1 MVDLT
6 DVTVLIPAAGRVP
19 EGLVSFASVGT
30 PAMIPVA
37 GSPVISRSVKYL
49 TSLGARR
56 FKVAVPQRGLAVED
70 FTETVFHGV
79 ADFEWIVPKYDRGAG
94 GTALELLDGV
104 EGAGLVVLGDTLFE
118 FDDSA
123 LPPDRPAVLVH
134 DVTESDRWCIVEADP
149 DGMVT
154 AWRNKVPGLD
164 LPLRA
169 AIGVYWLPD
178 AQAALASVRASGLD
192 RAERLVDVS
201 ALLEAATDAA
211 SSAVAVAAASWRDC
225 GNPDTQEAS
234 RRQLL
239 SERVFNSL
247 AFDERL
253 GTIRKSSTNRAKLI
267 DEINYVRLLP
277 ADIASLFPRIV
288 RSSTSWDDPWVEM
301 EYYGYPT
308 LTELY
313 LYEPL
318 RPQWWTAIFD
328 RLSTILDLFGEHPR
342 PVDLRDTEAMYVD
355 KTMERVDA
363 CRLQPHLADWLAAP
377 SLQVNGVAMPSF
389 DELLESAFDR
399 VRPVL
404 DEAVGAVVHGDFC
417 FSNILYDLRTGVCK
431 LLDPR
436 GSFGSAGIF
445 GDQRYDVA
453 KLHHSIAGGYD
464 HLVAGLYRLGVDGGS
479 AELDVRRTESQL
491 AAADVYRE
499 VLLSRWQGDQ
509 ISLITALM
517 FSGLASLHSESP
529 ERQLAM
535 LVRASQLLFGI
546 VNEDGAS

>member
-70 FTETVFHGV
+70 FTETVFHDL
-79 ADFEWIVPKYDRGAG
+79 ADFEWLVPKYDRGAG
-94 GTALELLDGV
+94 GTVLELLDGV
-104 EGAGLVVLGDTLFE
+104 EGAALVVLGDTLFE
-118 FDDSA
+118 FDGST
-123 LPPDRPAVLVH
+123 LPPDRPVVLVH
-134 DVTESDRWCIVEADP
+134 DVPDSDRWCIVEADL
-149 DGMVT
+149 DGTVT
-154 AWRNKVPGLD
+154 AWRNKVPGLGGS
-164 LPLRA
+164 LRA
-169 AIGVYWLPD
+169 AIGVYWFPD

-192 RAERLVDVS
+192 RAEQSVDVS
-201 ALLEAATDAA
+201 ALVDAATGSDTA
-211 SSAVAVAAASWRDC
+211 AVAIAAASWRDC

-239 SERVFNSL
+239 SEREFNSL
-247 AFDERL
+247 EFDERL

-288 RSSTSWDDPWVEM
+288 RCSTSWDDPWVEM

-313 LYEPL
+313 LYESL

-328 RLSTILDLFGEHPR
+328 RLATILNVFGDHRR
-342 PVDLRDTEAMYVD
+342 PVDVRDTEAMYVG
-355 KTMERVDA
+355 KTMDRVGA
-363 CRLQPHLADWLAAP
+363 CRSEPHLAEWLAAP
-377 SLQVNGVAMPSF
+377 SLRVNGVVMPSF
-389 DELLESAFDR
+389 DELLETAFEQ
-399 VRPVL
+399 VQAVL
-404 DEAVGAVVHGDFC
+404 ESAVGTVVHGDFC

-431 LLDPR
+431 LIDPR
-436 GSFGSAGIF
+436 GSFGSTGIF

-453 KLHHSIAGGYD
+453 KLHHSLLGGYD
-464 HLVAGLYRLGVDGGS
+464 HLVAGLYRLHLDGGS
-479 AELDVRRTESQL
+479 AHLDVRRTESQL
-491 AAADVYRE
+491 AATDVYRE
-499 VLLSRWQGDQ
+499 VILSRWPGEQ

-517 FSGLASLHSESP
+517 FSGLATLHSESP
-529 ERQLAM
+529 DRQLAM
-535 LVRASQLLFGI
+535 LVRASQLLYSAI
-546 VNEDGAS
+546 NEDGAT